1 MEKAEE
7 GALAPDFDL
16 PADGGRRVR
25 LADSRGKKVVLYF
38 YPQDDTETCTV
49 EAIDFSARA
58 KDFARAGV
66 IVIGISPDTPKSH
79 DRFKAKHE
87 LNLTLASDVERKVV
101 ERYGLW
107 VEKNDVRPHLYGR
120 RAGHVSDRAGWQ
132 DCPRLAQGARQGT
145 HRAGAPGGQG
155 IVKTRMRKEAQRQG
169 IINLNRL

>member
-1 MEKAEE
+1 MEKPEE

-107 VEKNDVRPHLYGR
+107 VEKTMFGRTYMGVERATFLIGPDGRIARVWHKVRVK
-120 RAGHVSDRAGWQ
+120 GHIEQVLQAAKA
-132 DCPRLAQGARQGT
+132 L
-145 HRAGAPGGQG
+145 
-155 IVKTRMRKEAQRQG
+155 
-169 IINLNRL
+169 

>member
-1 MEKAEE
+1 LEKAEE

-16 PADGGRRVR
+16 PADGGHRVR

-66 IVIGISPDTPKSH
+66 IMIGISPDTPKSH

-87 LNLTLASDVERKVV
+87 LDLTLASDVDRKVV

-107 VEKNDVRPHLYGR
+107 VEKTMFGRTYMGVERATFLIGPDGRIARVWHKVRVK
-120 RAGHVSDRAGWQ
+120 GHIEEVLQAAKA
-132 DCPRLAQGARQGT
+132 L
-145 HRAGAPGGQG
+145 
-155 IVKTRMRKEAQRQG
+155 
-169 IINLNRL
+169 

>member
-1 MEKAEE
+1 VKKADQ

-49 EAIDFSARA
+49 EAADFSAKAR
-58 KDFARAGV
+58 DFARAGAD
-66 IVIGISPDTPKSH
+66 VIGISPDTPKSH

-87 LNLTLASDVERKVV
+87 LNLTLASDVDRKVV

-107 VEKNDVRPHLYGR
+107 VEKKMFGRTYMGVERATFLIAPDGRIARVWHKVRIK
-120 RAGHVSDRAGWQ
+120 GHIEEVLQAAKA
-132 DCPRLAQGARQGT
+132 L
-145 HRAGAPGGQG
+145 
-155 IVKTRMRKEAQRQG
+155 
-169 IINLNRL
+169 